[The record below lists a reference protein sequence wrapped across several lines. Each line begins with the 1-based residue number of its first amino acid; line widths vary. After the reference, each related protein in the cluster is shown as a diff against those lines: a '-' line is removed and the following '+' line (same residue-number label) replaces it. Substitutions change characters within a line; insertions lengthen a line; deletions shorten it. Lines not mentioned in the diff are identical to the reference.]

1 MLSACSMSNSI
12 DSQAIEIL
20 KENGIRLD
28 VWNGERYPNKEELKQ
43 LLNIYDILIVGVEER
58 ITADMIS
65 DIRTPKII
73 ASMSIGLD
81 HIDKECFK
89 SKFVDVVNCPSANV
103 TSVAEHI
110 LTLILDASKRIQEAN
125 DLVINGKPNRRLFN
139 NNKENVNLLWNQI
152 IKIGDDIILVDCKN
166 NLE

>member
-89 SKFVDVVNCPSANV
+89 S
-103 TSVAEHI
+103 
-110 LTLILDASKRIQEAN
+110 
-125 DLVINGKPNRRLFN
+125 
-139 NNKENVNLLWNQI
+139 
-152 IKIGDDIILVDCKN
+152 
-166 NLE
+166 